1 MITKLRIKLGK
12 IIFSNFP
19 LNSIRILGLRLCGIK
34 VGKDVYIGSGL
45 VITMPNRR
53 SNCSLIIEDRVA
65 IAPRVT
71 IVLESNA
78 NWSKLNDL
86 ISPIQGKILIK
97 HDSWIGTGSILL
109 PNTII
114 GEMAVVGAGSVVTKD
129 VNSFSVVAGSPAV
142 EIKKLKG

>member
-1 MITKLRIKLGK
+1 MITRFRIKIGK

-19 LNSIRILGLRLCGIK
+19 LNSIRIFGLRLCGLT
-34 VGKDVYIGSGL
+34 VGKEVYIGSGL
-45 VITMPNRR
+45 VITMPNNK

-71 IVLESNA
+71 FVLESNP
-78 NWSKLNDL
+78 NWSNLNEF
-86 ISPIQGKILIK
+86 IKPIQGKIIIK

-109 PNTII
+109 PNTTI

-129 VNSFSVVAGSPAV
+129 VNAFSVVAGSPAV
-142 EIKKLKG
+142 EIKKLRG